1 MDSAN
6 THRLIIPA
14 TVRRSQHGVTL
25 IETMVT
31 IAILAIL
38 LGIAVPSFDL
48 LINRNRAQSGGKQ
61 LIALLQYA
69 RAQAQISHQEI
80 SVTPQ
85 ASGDWTSMLVVSL
98 RRGGDLAGS
107 QAIELRRAQLDDS
120 AKVQVQ
126 TSTSA
131 ARVVFDGNGIAES
144 GLDYPLVFTLVSGSY
159 SSKVCL
165 QRSGAVWVCE

>member
-14 TVRRSQHGVTL
+14 TVRRSQHGFTL

-85 ASGDWTSMLVVSL
+85 ASGDWTSMLVVSQ

-107 QAIELRRAQLDDS
+107 HAIELRRAQLDDS

-144 GLDYPLVFTLVSGSY
+144 GLDYPLVFILASGSY

>member
-1 MDSAN
+1 
-6 THRLIIPA
+6 
-14 TVRRSQHGVTL
+14 
-25 IETMVT
+25 MVT

-38 LGIAVPSFDL
+38 LAIAVPSFDL
-48 LINRNRAQSGGKQ
+48 LINRNRAQGSGKQ

-85 ASGDWTSMLVVSL
+85 TAGDWTSPLVVSQ

-107 QAIELRRAQLDDS
+107 QAIELRRSRLDD
-120 AKVQVQ
+120 AAQVQVQ
-126 TSTSA
+126 VRTSTSA

-144 GLDYPLVFTLVSGSY
+144 GLDYPLAFTFSSGSY
-159 SSKVCL
+159 RSKVCL
-165 QRSGAVWVCE
+165 QRSGAVWACE